1 MSDLTLEVS
10 AKVHQPRILL
20 YHDTFEGE
28 TGYRMNIL
36 GTPVSVFINEADGD
50 KMARYMLFKTPDP
63 DVEPNQETVFAPAY
77 SEPAK
82 E

>member
-1 MSDLTLEVS
+1 MTLEVS
-10 AKVHQPRILL
+10 AKVHHPRILL

-28 TGYRMNIL
+28 TGYRMNII
-36 GTPVSVFINEADGD
+36 GTQISVFINEADGD
-50 KMARYMLFKTPDP
+50 KMARYMLFQTPDP